1 MAKYKGG
8 FGGGGMGNMNNM
20 LRQAQKLQQQMEE
33 TQKEVAEKEFE
44 VTSGGGAVK
53 MVINGKREF
62 VKMELDKDIVD
73 PEDIEML
80 QDTIL
85 TAVNEAI
92 RTADKEMNDAMGK
105 LTGGVNMPG
114 IF

>member
-8 FGGGGMGNMNNM
+8 FGGGMGNMNNM
-20 LRQAQKLQQQMEE
+20 IRQAQKLQQQMEE
-33 TQKEVAEKEFE
+33 TQKEVSEKEFE
-44 VTSGGGAVK
+44 VTSAVK

-62 VKMELDKDIVD
+62 VKMELDKEIVD

-85 TAVNEAI
+85 TAVNEAM